1 MFETHGSAARV
12 RSVILLAAALAWSSL
27 AASAVA
33 APVEE
38 EQPVEEQ
45 AQKTDPWAPFQ
56 LLEGDWE
63 GAVDGIFGQGTARRS
78 YELIL
83 DGKFVLMRH
92 ASVRLPQ
99 EKSPKG
105 DYHRELTV
113 YSFDS
118 ERETIVMRAF
128 IVEGYVLRYT
138 CEVEPKRFVCNT
150 ESVESGTGMQARVT
164 IEIADAY
171 RFDETFELA
180 SPGQELKVFFTNSW
194 TRVPDLGD

>member
-1 MFETHGSAARV
+1 MPA
-12 RSVILLAAALAWSSL
+12 
-27 AASAVA
+27 
-33 APVEE
+33 EE
-38 EQPVEEQ
+38 EQTEP
-45 AQKTDPWAPFQ
+45 TDPWAPFR
-56 LLEGDWE
+56 LLEGHCE
-63 GAVDGIFGQGTARRS
+63 GAIDGILGQGTARRS

-83 DGKFVLMRH
+83 DGKYVLMRH

-113 YSFDS
+113 YSLDS

-150 ESVESGTGMQARVT
+150 ESVEGGTGMQARVT
-164 IEIADAY
+164 IEITDGY
-171 RFDETFELA
+171 RFDEIFELA

-194 TRVPDLGD
+194 TRVPDPGDSSLAASEDPIERQASIRSRDHAIPQTPSQRLRLCRHP